1 MLKYGGEL
9 VTVMVNEIEAEVKP
23 SETKNFTV
31 CMPTSAEVVGETV
44 NMVTPDVFMLVDKVV
59 AGDV

>member
-1 MLKYGGEL
+1 M

>member
-1 MLKYGGEL
+1 M

-31 CMPTSAEVVGETV
+31 CMPTSPEVVGETV